1 MFQAQANPV
10 RYWAGFPAF
19 KANFIIMSI
28 ETILLWVAVLIFVSV
43 VSSKLSDRFAI
54 PVLLLFLAIGM
65 LVGSEGIG
73 GLYFANAQ
81 LAKSIGIVALIFIIF
96 SGGLDTS
103 WKDTKPVVWPGIILS
118 TAGVLLTA
126 VITGF
131 FAIYILKFSFLE
143 GMLLGSIVSSTDAA
157 AVFSILRSK
166 RISLK
171 QPLKP
176 LLEFESG
183 SNDPMAVFLTVGF
196 ISVMTTQ
203 NMGVLAL
210 IPRFFLDMGMGAL
223 VGYLMARFIVFF
235 INRLKLYYEGLYPV
249 IMISLVLLTYVIAV
263 FLKGNGIL
271 AVYLAGLMLGQA
283 EFPNKKMIVRFHDGL
298 AWLMQIAMFITLGM
312 LVFPSHIVPLI
323 GAGLLLTFLLMVV
336 ARPVSVLLCLL
347 PFKISIRKKVMVAW
361 VGLRGSVPIILA
373 TFPFMAGIPE
383 ADTIF
388 NIVFF
393 IVIASVLIQGTS
405 IPGVSKMLKL
415 DAPWTNRTSYP
426 LAFEKTKGID
436 AELTDM
442 IVPYDSEIVGKMIRD
457 LNVPEKCLIVLI
469 SRNDK
474 FVIPSGTTVI
484 EGGDVLLVLANM
496 ADFSMFQQT
505 VAQLQKNQG

>member
-1 MFQAQANPV
+1 M
-10 RYWAGFPAF
+10 
-19 KANFIIMSI
+19 
-28 ETILLWVAVLIFVSV
+28 
-43 VSSKLSDRFAI
+43 
-54 PVLLLFLAIGM
+54 LA
-65 LVGSEGIG
+65 GSEGIG
-73 GLYFANAQ
+73 KLYFDNAQ

-96 SGGLDTS
+96 SGGLDTN
-103 WKDTKPVVWPGIILS
+103 WKDTRAVAWPGVVLS
-118 TAGVLLTA
+118 TLGVLLTA
-126 VITGF
+126 VITGLC
-131 FAIYILKFSFLE
+131 AVYILKFSFLE

-171 QPLKP
+171 SPLKP

-183 SNDPMAVFLTVGF
+183 SNDPMAVFLTVSF
-196 ISVMTTQ
+196 ISILTLK
-203 NMGVLAL
+203 NMSIVSL

-223 VGYLMARFIVFF
+223 IGYLMARFIVFF

-283 EFPNKKMIVRFHDGL
+283 EFPNKRMIVRFHDGL
-298 AWLMQIAMFITLGM
+298 AWLMQIAMFVTLGL

-323 GAGLLLTFLLMVV
+323 GAGLLLTLLLMVV
-336 ARPVSVLLCLL
+336 ARPVSVFLCLL
-347 PFKISIRKKVMVAW
+347 PFKISTRKKAMIAW

-373 TFPFMAGIPE
+373 TFPFMAGIAQ

-405 IPGVSKMLKL
+405 IPIISKMLKL
-415 DAPWTNRTSYP
+415 DAPWANRKSYP
-426 LAFEKTKGID
+426 IEFEKTEGMD
-436 AELTDM
+436 AELTDI
-442 IVPYDSEIVGKMIRD
+442 IVPYNSGSAGKMIRG
-457 LNVPEKCLIVLI
+457 LNVPEKCLIMLI

-474 FVIPSGTTVI
+474 FIIPAGPTII
-484 EGGDVLLVLANM
+484 EGGDVLLVLANTEDLL
-496 ADFSMFQQT
+496 AFQQ
-505 VAQLQKNQG
+505 ALA

>member
-1 MFQAQANPV
+1 MIP
-10 RYWAGFPAF
+10 
-19 KANFIIMSI
+19 I
-28 ETILLWVAVLIFVSV
+28 ETILLWVAVVIFVSA

-54 PVLLLFLAIGM
+54 PALLLFLVIGM
-65 LVGSEGIG
+65 LAGSEGIG
-73 GLYFANAQ
+73 GINFDNAQ
-81 LAKSIGIVALIFIIF
+81 LAKSIGVIALIFIIF
-96 SGGLDTS
+96 SGGLDTN
-103 WKDTKPVVWPGIILS
+103 WKDTRAVAWPGVVLS
-118 TAGVLLTA
+118 TLGVLLTA
-126 VITGF
+126 VITGLC
-131 FAIYILKFSFLE
+131 AVYILKFSFLE

-183 SNDPMAVFLTVGF
+183 SNDPMAVFLTVSF
-196 ISVMTTQ
+196 ISILTLK
-203 NMGVLAL
+203 NMSIVSL

-223 VGYLMARFIVFF
+223 IGYLMARFIVFF

-283 EFPNKKMIVRFHDGL
+283 EFPNKRMIVRFHDGL
-298 AWLMQIAMFITLGM
+298 AWLMQIAMFVTLGL

-323 GAGLLLTFLLMVV
+323 GAGLLLALLLMVV
-336 ARPVSVLLCLL
+336 ARPVSVFLCLL
-347 PFKISIRKKVMVAW
+347 PFKISTRKKAMIAW

-373 TFPFMAGIPE
+373 TFPFMAGIAQ

-405 IPGVSKMLKL
+405 IPIISKMLKL
-415 DAPWTNRTSYP
+415 DAPWANRKSYP
-426 LAFEKTKGID
+426 IEFEKTEGMD
-436 AELTDM
+436 AELTDI
-442 IVPYDSEIVGKMIRD
+442 IVPYNSGSAGKMIRG
-457 LNVPEKCLIVLI
+457 LNVPEKCLIMLI

-474 FVIPSGTTVI
+474 FIIPAGPTII
-484 EGGDVLLVLANM
+484 EGGDVLLVLANTEDLL
-496 ADFSMFQQT
+496 AFQQ
-505 VAQLQKNQG
+505 ALA

>member
-1 MFQAQANPV
+1 MNLEV
-10 RYWAGFPAF
+10 
-19 KANFIIMSI
+19 
-28 ETILLWVAVLIFVSV
+28 ILLWVAVLIFVSV

-54 PVLLLFLAIGM
+54 PALLLFLVIGM
-65 LVGSEGIG
+65 LAGSEGIG
-73 GLYFANAQ
+73 GIHFDNAQ
-81 LAKSIGIVALIFIIF
+81 LAKSIGVIALIFIIF
-96 SGGLDTS
+96 SGGLDTN
-103 WKDTKPVVWPGIILS
+103 WKDTRAVAWPGVVLS
-118 TAGVLLTA
+118 TLGVLLTA

-131 FAIYILKFSFLE
+131 CAVYILKFSFLE

-196 ISVMTTQ
+196 ISILTVK
-203 NMGVLAL
+203 NMSISAL
-210 IPRFFLDMGMGAL
+210 IPRFFLDMGVGAL
-223 VGYLMARFIVFF
+223 IGYLMARFVVFF
-235 INRLKLYYEGLYPV
+235 IKRLKLYYEGLYPV
-249 IMISLVLLTYVIAV
+249 IMISLVLLTYVTAV

-271 AVYLAGLMLGQA
+271 AVYLTGLMLGRA
-283 EFPNKKMIVRFHDGL
+283 EFPNKKMIVKFHDGL
-298 AWLMQIAMFITLGM
+298 AWLMQIAMFVTLGL

-323 GAGLLLTFLLMVV
+323 GTGLLLTILLMVV
-336 ARPVSVLLCLL
+336 ARPISVLLCLL
-347 PFKISIRKKVMVAW
+347 PFKMNERKKAMIAW

-373 TFPFMAGIPE
+373 TFPFMAGISQ

-405 IPGVSKMLKL
+405 IPAISKMLKV
-415 DAPWTNRTSYP
+415 DAPWTDKTRYP
-426 LAFEKTKGID
+426 IEFEKTEGID
-436 AELTDM
+436 AELTDI
-442 IVPYDSEIVGKMIRD
+442 IVPYNSGAVGKMIRD
-457 LNVPEKCLIVLI
+457 LNVPEKCLIMLI

-474 FVIPSGTTVI
+474 FVIPAGPTVI
-484 EGGDVLLVLANM
+484 EGGDVLLVLANTEDLL
-496 ADFSMFQQT
+496 AFQQAL
-505 VAQLQKNQG
+505 V

>member
-1 MFQAQANPV
+1 M
-10 RYWAGFPAF
+10 
-19 KANFIIMSI
+19 
-28 ETILLWVAVLIFVSV
+28 FVSV

-54 PVLLLFLAIGM
+54 PALLLFLIIGM
-65 LVGSEGIG
+65 LAGSEGIG
-73 GLYFANAQ
+73 GLYFDNAQ

-96 SGGLDTS
+96 SGGLDTN
-103 WKDTKPVVWPGIILS
+103 WKDTKAIVWPGVVLS
-118 TAGVLLTA
+118 TVGVLLTA
-126 VITGF
+126 IITGF

-196 ISVMTTQ
+196 ISILTVK
-203 NMGVLAL
+203 NMSIPAL

-223 VGYLMARFIVFF
+223 IGYLMARFIVFF
-235 INRLKLYYEGLYPV
+235 INRLKLYCEGLYPV
-249 IMISLVLLTYVIAV
+249 IMISLILLTYVIAV

-271 AVYLAGLMLGQA
+271 AVYIAGLMLGQA
-283 EFPNKKMIVRFHDGL
+283 EFPNKRMIVRFHDGL
-298 AWLMQIAMFITLGM
+298 AWLVQIVMFVTLGL
-312 LVFPSHIVPLI
+312 LVFPSHILPLI
-323 GAGLLLTFLLMVV
+323 GTGLLLTFLLMVI

-347 PFKISIRKKVMVAW
+347 PFKISTRKKVMVAW

-373 TFPFMAGIPE
+373 TFPFMAGIPQ

-405 IPGVSKMLKL
+405 IPAISKMLKL

-426 LAFEKTKGID
+426 LEFEKREGID
-436 AELTDM
+436 AELTDI
-442 IVPYDSEIVGKMIRD
+442 IVPYDSRVVGKMIRYM
-457 LNVPEKCLIVLI
+457 NVPEKCLIMLI

-474 FVIPSGTTVI
+474 FIIPSGTTVI
-484 EGGDVLLVLANM
+484 ESGDVLLVLANEM
-496 ADFSMFQQT
+496 DLSI
-505 VAQLQKNQG
+505 LQEAIMHIEKKQE

>member
-1 MFQAQANPV
+1 MIP
-10 RYWAGFPAF
+10 
-19 KANFIIMSI
+19 I
-28 ETILLWVAVLIFVSV
+28 ETILLWVAVLIFVSA

-54 PVLLLFLAIGM
+54 PTLLLFLVIGM
-65 LVGSEGIG
+65 LAGSEGIG
-73 GLYFANAQ
+73 KLYFDNAQ

-96 SGGLDTS
+96 SGGLDTN
-103 WKDTKPVVWPGIILS
+103 WKDTRAVAWPGVVLS
-118 TAGVLLTA
+118 TLGVLLTA
-126 VITGF
+126 VITGLC
-131 FAIYILKFSFLE
+131 AVYILKFSFLE

-171 QPLKP
+171 SPLKP

-183 SNDPMAVFLTVGF
+183 SNDPMAVFLTVSF
-196 ISVMTTQ
+196 ISILTLK
-203 NMGVLAL
+203 NMSIVSL

-223 VGYLMARFIVFF
+223 IGYLMARFIVFF

-283 EFPNKKMIVRFHDGL
+283 EFPNKRMIVRFHDGL
-298 AWLMQIAMFITLGM
+298 AWLMQIAMFVTLGL

-323 GAGLLLTFLLMVV
+323 GAGLLLTLLLMVV
-336 ARPVSVLLCLL
+336 ARPVSVFLCLL
-347 PFKISIRKKVMVAW
+347 PFKISTRKKAMIAW

-373 TFPFMAGIPE
+373 TFPFMAGIAQ

-405 IPGVSKMLKL
+405 IPIISKMLKL
-415 DAPWTNRTSYP
+415 DAPWANRKSYP
-426 LAFEKTKGID
+426 IEFEKTEGMD
-436 AELTDM
+436 AELTDI
-442 IVPYDSEIVGKMIRD
+442 IVPYNSGSAGKMIRG
-457 LNVPEKCLIVLI
+457 LNVPEKCLIMLI

-474 FVIPSGTTVI
+474 FIIPAGPTII
-484 EGGDVLLVLANM
+484 EGGDVLLVLANTEDLL
-496 ADFSMFQQT
+496 AFQQ
-505 VAQLQKNQG
+505 ALA